1 MIIIRKIFLVVFTI
15 GLMVACSSSSDDGPS
30 GKTDNFDRGAL
41 LTNLADNI
49 IIPAF
54 EDLKTKLSALDI
66 ARTSFVNDKNQSN
79 LEALSD
85 AWLEAYKT
93 WQYVEMFN
101 IGKAEER
108 GGEEF
113 GFVSF
118 FNIHPLT
125 VSDVQNASANGN
137 YDLDSANF
145 HDAQGFPALDFL
157 IHGVADSDVEAID
170 KFTSNAS
177 KDGYAKYLLD
187 VINQMSTLNNSI
199 LSDWKNNYRST
210 FVNGTS
216 NSVTSSLNKIV
227 NDFIFYYE
235 KLLRAKK
242 IGTPAGNFSNAPLPE
257 TVEAFYKKDVSK
269 DLALIGLKAAQD
281 FYNGK
286 QYNGAST
293 GESFKTYLEFL
304 DRNDLAILINTRFD
318 NARQKIQVL
327 DNNFVNQINTDNTK
341 MTEAYDALQLAVVNL
356 KIDMIQAFGV
366 VVDFTDA
373 DGD

>member
-1 MIIIRKIFLVVFTI
+1 MKKIFLGFILLVFI
-15 GLMVACSSSSDDGPS
+15 VACSSSSTDDGPS

-41 LTNLADNI
+41 LINLADNI
-49 IIPAF
+49 VIPAF
-54 EDLKTKLSALDI
+54 EDLQTKLSALDI
-66 ARTSFVNDKNQSN
+66 ARGNFTSDLSQTNLDAFSN
-79 LEALSD
+79 
-85 AWLEAYKT
+85 AWLDAYKT

-108 GGEEF
+108 GGNEF

-125 VSDVQNASANGN
+125 VSDVQNGAANGN
-137 YDLDSANF
+137 YDLDTANF

-157 IHGVADSDVEAID
+157 IHGVADSDADAID
-170 KFTSNAS
+170 KFTSNSS

-199 LSDWKNNYRST
+199 LSDWKGNYRSS
-210 FVNGTS
+210 FISGTG
-216 NSVTSSLNKIV
+216 NTVTSSLNKIV
-227 NDFIFYYE
+227 NDYIFYYE

-257 TVEAFYKKDVSK
+257 TVEAFYKKDVSR
-269 DLALIGLKAAQD
+269 DLALTGINAAQD
-281 FYNGK
+281 FFNGKAYNG
-286 QYNGAST
+286 SLL

-304 DRNDLAILINTRFD
+304 DRSDLATLINSKFD
-318 NARQKIQVL
+318 DARQKIQVL
-327 DNNFVNQINTDNTK
+327 DDNFVTQINTDNTK
-341 MTEAYDALQLAVVNL
+341 MTEAYDALQLVVVNL

-366 VVDFTDA
+366 VVDFVDA